1 MTFTYKNAL
10 SVVKHYQFLIGRD
23 MQNGN
28 ETPVTEI
35 AIAPV
40 NDDHLEKFFAS
51 FKEIKDSKKSLEA
64 AGYDKARVQVILL
77 NEEDDKIDLWEEIDS
92 FLDENK
98 LDRVYLN
105 PDFFV

>member
-10 SVVKHYQFLIGRD
+10 SVVQHYQFLIGRE
-23 MQNGN
+23 MQDGN

-40 NDDHLEKFFAS
+40 NDDHLKKFFLE
-51 FKEIKDSKKSLEA
+51 FKKTKDSRKALDA
-64 AGYDKARVQVILL
+64 AGYDKSQVQVILL
-77 NEEDDKIDLWEEIDS
+77 NEEDNKIDLWEEIDS
-92 FLDENK
+92 YLDENK

-105 PDFFV
+105 PGYFG